1 MALKYM
7 PGIHADIAEAKYKY
21 WSMFAPNP
29 VEVVLAA
36 GEKAKAEAGNINY
49 FRISRVPFLSFSTVS
64 LENKFGLLNF
74 REFYSTW

>member
-1 MALKYM
+1 MVLKYM

-36 GEKAKAEAGNINY
+36 GEKAKEEAGNNVNY
-49 FRISRVPFLSFSTVS
+49 FQISFCFLCPSFSTVD
-64 LENKFGLLNF
+64 
-74 REFYSTW
+74 